1 MKKDRQTI
9 KCDVFDCKHC
19 DVENR
24 FCSLREIKVSNSS
37 SNKEKEA
44 TMCASFNV
52 RKD

>member
-1 MKKDRQTI
+1 MNKDNQNI

-19 DVENR
+19 DVEEVCCN
-24 FCSLREIKVSNSS
+24 LREIKVSNCS

-44 TMCASFNV
+44 TMCASYDA